1 MKKVLFL
8 VAAAAAMLA
17 ACNIPQIQRDDVS
30 FEGLK
35 TFYVE
40 APQNGGQLFD
50 RVPNAKECDD
60 VIVAEIS
67 SNLENK
73 GYKRVP
79 DKSQAQMIFV
89 PVWSVSIEST
99 DEVAEMT
106 NFAIMQNGGYNPT
119 PFGIDQYCATL
130 EIQAFLKGDDRWGWR
145 GFSPIQTKANNITTA
160 MLKNQVTWAL
170 EYFPPELN
178 PHPISSLFSSSKV
191 TDEEIKQKNQQQQE
205 LKAEL
210 EKKRQQAYKNAVERA
225 RQKANA
231 GRPEGAVP
239 VEPTKQQIAQEQKL
253 ETISDI
259 NKAFDRAI
267 EERSKKSLEK

>member
-1 MKKVLFL
+1 MKKVLLL

-40 APQNGGQLFD
+40 APKNGGQLFD

-60 VIVAEIS
+60 IIVAEIS

-73 GYKRVP
+73 GYKRVS
-79 DKSQAQMIFV
+79 DKNQAQMIFV

-231 GRPEGAVP
+231 GRPEGAAP

-259 NKAFDRAI
+259 NKAFDKAI